1 MPTVCNQHISTPPI
15 LSIAAYI
22 CPELKAYHGESCEV
36 VLREEIQEKLVR
48 WKSNFSEVSPET
60 QTVAQVKRKKF
71 DVKVAVKK
79 KKKSP
84 EEKEGNRGRMRSTRS
99 VSPR

>member
-1 MPTVCNQHISTPPI
+1 M
-15 LSIAAYI
+15 
-22 CPELKAYHGESCEV
+22 
-36 VLREEIQEKLVR
+36 R
-48 WKSNFSEVSPET
+48 WKSDFSEVFPGSDNALAAVTKEVSAVSPET

-84 EEKEGNRGRMRSTRS
+84 EEKEGNRWRMRST
-99 VSPR
+99 